1 MVKKTRKRLRAT
13 AGSSR
18 GSYALLWEAPRRGAR
33 GPARTLDI
41 DSIVEGA
48 IALAD
53 REGLDALT
61 MARLA
66 GRLRLTTMALYRYVP
81 GKHELME
88 LMSDRAMGH
97 APLMK
102 TRDWRCC
109 VAQWAHDYLAL
120 LLKHRWLI
128 EVVERRTTVGP
139 NWVAWLNSAIEALAR
154 SGLPSRDVIAAVLL
168 VDGHVRSTAQLLTGA
183 PATPQWAENFGRV
196 LQAVQAD
203 DRFAALNEL
212 VRSGEFAPSDDGP
225 IPFEFGLQRLLDGL
239 ESWIARQ
246 GRRATGGR
254 AAPGRDA
261 V

>member
-1 MVKKTRKRLRAT
+1 MVKKTRKRTRAP
-13 AGSSR
+13 APASR
-18 GSYALLWEAPRRGAR
+18 GSYALLWEPPRRGAR

-66 GRLRLTTMALYRYVP
+66 SRLRLTTMALYRYVP
-81 GKHELME
+81 GKQELME
-88 LMSDRAMGH
+88 LMSDRAMGR
-97 APLMK
+97 APACNS
-102 TRDWRCC
+102 RDWRTC
-109 VAQWAHDYLAL
+109 VSQWAHAHLAL
-120 LLKHRWLI
+120 LQKHRWLI
-128 EVVERRTTVGP
+128 EVVERRTTAGP
-139 NWVAWLNSAIEALAR
+139 NWLAWLNAAIEPLAR

-196 LQAVQAD
+196 LQAVHAD
-203 DRFAALNEL
+203 ERFAALNEL

-225 IPFEFGLQRLLDGL
+225 IPFEFGLQRVLDGL

-246 GRRATGGR
+246 AR
-254 AAPGRDA
+254 
-261 V
+261 